1 MVARAHADAG
11 NDDKVW
17 RVLHWLTN
25 LPTGKSGSWFEHL
38 GPSITPPAPPVG
50 IVGWIWYEIM
60 ALYVHHIVGLRPELD
75 RLVVRPRLI
84 KGLND
89 IRSTHI
95 IRKKQVSVH
104 IQRSAEKSV
113 ATVNGKGVAVKDG
126 AISIP
131 YPTKGTTTIEFT
143 IAG

>member
-1 MVARAHADAG
+1 MVARAYAEAG

-17 RVLHWLTN
+17 RVLDWLTN

-38 GPSITPPAPPVG
+38 GHSITPPAPPVG

-60 ALYVHHIVGLRPELD
+60 ALYVHQIVGLRPELD
-75 RLVVRPRLI
+75 RLVVRPRPI
-84 KGLND
+84 RGLDN

-95 IRKKQVSVH
+95 VRNTKVSIHIR
-104 IQRSAEKSV
+104 RSKEKSS
-113 ATVNGKGVAVKDG
+113 ASVNGKEVTLKDG
-126 AISIP
+126 ALSIP
-131 YPTKGTTTIEFT
+131 YPSKGTLTIDFN